1 MPDGRVATLE
11 QEAEIEDEEFYSD
24 HENEIDFEDDI
35 DADVLASRN
44 RVYSPR
50 MSSSS
55 KRTSRQRPKK
65 VMGGKRPDM
74 AEEPDQ
80 SSTSLGFA
88 NNYDSSGQLE
98 SQGKIKT
105 VTAGGAVKSAL
116 TRFFNRGGN
125 KEDPYVVDLGFF
137 GQGRPQ
143 YAPVV

>member
-1 MPDGRVATLE
+1 MKVT
-11 QEAEIEDEEFYSD
+11 Y
-24 HENEIDFEDDI
+24 FEDDI
-35 DADVLASRN
+35 DADVLASCN
-44 RVYSPR
+44 RVCSPR
-50 MSSSS
+50 MSALS
-55 KRTSRQRPKK
+55 KRTFRQQPKK
-65 VMGGKRPDM
+65 VVGGKRSDL

-80 SSTSLGFA
+80 SSTSLGFT
-88 NNYDSSGQLE
+88 NNYDSSGQLQ

-137 GQGRPQ
+137 GQGCPQ